1 MEAHDIVR
9 FNQAAVLNIDWPDWF
24 QPTTEFV
31 YATVRRDSL
40 KAGLLPVGLRGKQRN
55 QRFAFELAEEL
66 VAEVIH
72 PWSLIEKNSFRH
84 AEILN
89 FSAYQA
95 YLQARTLLS
104 GTKWGVGGSLGFELA
119 TNQPTVKETSDF
131 DLLLYAKE
139 PAELPLTAI
148 QQHPEIFQ
156 PLDMQ
161 VITVKGGFAL
171 KEYLQH
177 PDKKILLK
185 TINGPILTNELW

>member
-9 FNQAAVLNIDWPDWF
+9 FNQAAVAIDWPDWF
-24 QPTTEFV
+24 EPKTEFI

-40 KAGLLPVGLRGKQRN
+40 KEGLLPVGLRGEQRN
-55 QRFAFELAEEL
+55 QRFAFELAVEL
-66 VAEVIH
+66 VVEVIQ
-72 PWSLIEKNSFRH
+72 PWSLIEKDSFRH
-84 AEILN
+84 SKIMN

-95 YLQARTLLS
+95 YLQARMLLS

-119 TNQPTVKETSDF
+119 TNQPAVKETSDF

-139 PAELPLTAI
+139 PAELPLKVI
-148 QQHPEIFQ
+148 QQHLEFFQ

-161 VITVKGGFAL
+161 VITKKGGFAL